1 MARAL
6 AGSACAG
13 SSAAAASGS
22 STPPYIICASYTGTL
37 SAARKRPEHG
47 AQKGYGEPPRR
58 LSASFRTPFHP
69 SARPAAAE
77 LFRLAISEGALDGA
91 SRPRKPRGHTTPII
105 SQQALSRVG
114 SCPAATPWRPR
125 PARGRHAEV
134 G

>member
-47 AQKGYGEPPRR
+47 GQKGYGEPPRR
-58 LSASFRTPFHP
+58 LSASFRNPFIG
-69 SARPAAAE
+69 
-77 LFRLAISEGALDGA
+77 RLAPLLLNCSVGRSAKVRWTVPYDA
-91 SRPRKPRGHTTPII
+91 APRGHTTPVI
-105 SQQALSRVG
+105 SQQALGMDPTQRVLADVELPG
-114 SCPAATPWRPR
+114 VIT
-125 PARGRHAEV
+125 
-134 G
+134 

>member
-13 SSAAAASGS
+13 SSAAEASGS
-22 STPPYIICASYTGTL
+22 STPPYIICASCTGSL

-58 LSASFRTPFHP
+58 LLRPSPPLFHP

-91 SRPRKPRGHTTPII
+91 SLPRKPRGHTTPVI
-105 SQQALSRVG
+105 SQQAPTWPFWHR
-114 SCPAATPWRPR
+114 
-125 PARGRHAEV
+125 
-134 G
+134 